1 MSCSVLI
8 LAKNEE
14 KHIADCIDSCR
25 SFSDEVVVIDDFS
38 TDRTAEIAQSHGAKI
53 VQHAM
58 NGDWGQQQTFAVEQA
73 SCDWIFFIDADER
86 CHPDAAEEIRRIVET
101 KDYKA
106 YWIQRL
112 NYFNGKRVRF
122 GMLSPDWVVRLLP
135 KKGTYVT
142 GYVHPKIV
150 FEVSEAKLKGK
161 MTHYTYQSWMQL
173 EGKMNK
179 YSTLA
184 AKKYFDEGKRSFPF
198 FDLVLRPFFA
208 FVKMYI
214 LKGGFMDGL
223 LGFGL
228 SVNYAS
234 YTLSKYFKLMEL
246 NCKLGETK

>member
-1 MSCSVLI
+1 MSCTVLI

-25 SFSDEVVVIDDFS
+25 AFSDEVVVIDDFS
-38 TDRTAEIAQSHGAKI
+38 TDKTAEIAQAHGARI

-73 SCDWIFFIDADER
+73 TCDWIFFIDADER
-86 CHPDAAEEIRRIVET
+86 CHPDAADEIQKIVQT
-101 KDYKA
+101 KNYKA

-135 KKGTYVT
+135 KKGTSVT
-142 GYVHPKIV
+142 GFVHPKII
-150 FEVSEAKLKGK
+150 FDAPEAKLKGK
-161 MTHYTYQSWMQL
+161 MTHFTYQSWAQL

-184 AKKYFDEGKRSFPF
+184 ARKYFEEGKKSRPL
-198 FDLVLRPFFA
+198 FDLAMRPFFA
-208 FVKMYI
+208 FIKMYF
-214 LKGGFMDGL
+214 LKRGFADGL
-223 LGFGL
+223 IGFAL
-228 SVNYAS
+228 SINYAA
-234 YTLSKYFKLMEL
+234 YTLAKYFKLKEL
-246 NCKLGETK
+246 HDAQRKS

>member
-1 MSCSVLI
+1 
-8 LAKNEE
+8 
-14 KHIADCIDSCR
+14 
-25 SFSDEVVVIDDFS
+25 
-38 TDRTAEIAQSHGAKI
+38 
-53 VQHAM
+53 M
-58 NGDWGQQQTFAVEQA
+58 NGNWGQQQTFAVDQA

-86 CHPDAAEEIRRIVET
+86 CHPDAAEEIRKIVQT
-101 KDYKA
+101 VHYKA

-150 FEVSEAKLKGK
+150 FDVPEAKLRGK
-161 MTHYTYQSWMQL
+161 MTHFTYQSWAQL

-184 AKKYFDEGKRSFPF
+184 AKKYFDAGKKSRPL
-198 FDLVLRPFFA
+198 FDLIARPFFA
-208 FVKMYI
+208 FLKMYI
-214 LKGGFMDGL
+214 FKLGFADGL
-223 LGFGL
+223 IGL
-228 SVNYAS
+228 ALSANYAA

-246 NCKLGETK
+246 SNKDGKLK